1 MLSQVYLCNSPF
13 LQGSLNIFGCL
24 MQFSFLVYYLPFNDN
39 WILLSNICG
48 ELSITLTMILS
59 FTFLFDISVDAQNLL
74 EKAVMFIIIAGMAV
88 QFLICLYLFGKSMH
102 YVWQKAQKIRAEAFL
117 ANSTVRK
124 TSNGVLN

>member
-1 MLSQVYLCNSPF
+1 
-13 LQGSLNIFGCL
+13 

-39 WILLSNICG
+39 WILISNICG